1 MNRAIITLVMCLHAG
16 SISAGNT
23 IWSDG
28 TAAAL
33 PEGRWEVGIFQPLRY
48 GLNESVELSSH
59 VLTNFLMPNAT
70 LKKVWTNCFGLDF
83 TTVHSLTYP
92 TPLLNVISREGTG
105 GILPANTVV
114 PHIITL
120 NNQVLVTFPVAEG
133 HTVTPRIG
141 FASALKFG
149 NMDMT
154 TIDLPLIYTR
164 TSVYHNG
171 WLVDIGI
178 DLNGRIV
185 DRFYYWLD
193 LDKFIMPAE
202 YAAFAYE
209 HKGML
214 IWRKSAKFSALIGY
228 KLVYSDYPSALQRR
242 WDIFPLVDLMW
253 GRN

>member
-1 MNRAIITLVMCLHAG
+1 VLSLYAG
-16 SISAGNT
+16 SISAENS

-28 TAAAL
+28 TATAL
-33 PEGRWEVGIFQPLRY
+33 PKGRWEVGIFQPLRY

-59 VLTNFLMPNAT
+59 VLTNILMPNVT
-70 LKKVWTNCFGLDF
+70 LKKVWSGYSGIYSGMDF
-83 TTVHSLTYP
+83 TSVHSLTYP
-92 TPLLNVISREGTG
+92 TPLLNFISREGTG

-120 NNQVLVTFPVAEG
+120 NSQVLVTYPVAEG

-141 FASALKFG
+141 FAFALKFG
-149 NMDMT
+149 DMDMT

-193 LDKFIMPAE
+193 LDKFIMPGE

-209 HKGML
+209 HKGIL

-228 KLVYSDYPSALQRR
+228 KLVYSDYPSVLQRR
-242 WDIFPLVDLMW
+242 WDIFPLVDLIW
-253 GRN
+253 GKN